1 MPSIFTR
8 IIQRELPSF
17 MIREDEMFYAFLDI
31 RPVMP
36 GHTLVIPKIEVDEFF
51 DLDTAALSGILDFA
65 KPIARALKEV
75 VGVARV
81 GMAVAGFDVPHA
93 HLHVIPLNQMSDFD
107 FSKARPAKMEDLAKM
122 ADRIR
127 EAMS

>member
-1 MPSIFTR
+1 
-8 IIQRELPSF
+8 

>member
-1 MPSIFTR
+1 
-8 IIQRELPSF
+8 

-51 DLDTAALSGILDFA
+51 DLEGAALSGILDFS
-65 KPIARALKEV
+65 KPIAHALKKV
-75 VGVARV
+75 VGVPRV
-81 GMAVAGFDVPHA
+81 GLAVAGFDVPHA
-93 HLHVIPLNQMSDFD
+93 HLHLIPLNHMSDFD
-107 FSKARPAKMEDLAKM
+107 FRKAQPAESEDLAKM
-122 ADRIR
+122 AERIR